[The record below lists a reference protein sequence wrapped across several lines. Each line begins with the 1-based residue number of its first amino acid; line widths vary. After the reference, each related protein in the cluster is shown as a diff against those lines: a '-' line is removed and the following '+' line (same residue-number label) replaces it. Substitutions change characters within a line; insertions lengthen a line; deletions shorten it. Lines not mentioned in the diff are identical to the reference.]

1 MSTFIDEKLEQF
13 DQRFLHK
20 PTPGEYAFS
29 IVRSPNIIQDTTEL
43 KDFLASALADQHT
56 QLVREFVED
65 LNKAVHMAGV
75 LRWGVEHHIDE
86 VITKWSSLLPN
97 NKEKHEEPR

>member
-1 MSTFIDEKLEQF
+1 MTPYEEQINKIISDAYGDKKKLAV
-13 DQRFLHK
+13 K
-20 PTPGEYAFS
+20 
-29 IVRSPNIIQDTTEL
+29 I
-43 KDFLASALADQHT
+43 KALFEEQHT

-65 LNKAVHMAGV
+65 LNNAVHMAGV

-97 NKEKHEEPR
+97 NKEAE